1 MADPSVEAVDPK
13 AIVTV
18 AAPISMVAAA
28 PAKLIVVAVVLTSA
42 NVVDGVVMPVV
53 TAMPTANG
61 TDDVAVCEPSF
72 SKHVDRAV
80 ANSDHVEVA
89 ADELIV
95 VPVDGVGAKELLVN
109 VKVPEE
115 KLMAMPSS

>member
-1 MADPSVEAVDPK
+1 MPMFRAIAVPPPIFSV
-13 AIVTV
+13 V
-18 AAPISMVAAA
+18 AAP
-28 PAKLIVVAVVLTSA
+28 PKLIVVAVVLTSA

-61 TDDVAVCEPSF
+61 TEEVVVCDPSF
-72 SKHVDRAV
+72 STHVDKAV

-95 VPVDGVGAKELLVN
+95 VPEDGVGAKELLVN

-115 KLMAMPSS
+115 KLISGSFP